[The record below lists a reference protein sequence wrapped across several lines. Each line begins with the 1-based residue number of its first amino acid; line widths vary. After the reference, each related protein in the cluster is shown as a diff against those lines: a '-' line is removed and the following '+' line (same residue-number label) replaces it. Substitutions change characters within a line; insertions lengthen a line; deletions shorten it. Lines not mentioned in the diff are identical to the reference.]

1 MVRGFVLFGDDFTDV
16 RLVAAVASVWHPSPA
31 LAAKLYIPS
40 AIGMVFT
47 NPPNAKTN
55 GTVFVHA
62 ALD

>member
-47 NPPNAKTN
+47 NPPCT
-55 GTVFVHA
+55 
-62 ALD
+62 L